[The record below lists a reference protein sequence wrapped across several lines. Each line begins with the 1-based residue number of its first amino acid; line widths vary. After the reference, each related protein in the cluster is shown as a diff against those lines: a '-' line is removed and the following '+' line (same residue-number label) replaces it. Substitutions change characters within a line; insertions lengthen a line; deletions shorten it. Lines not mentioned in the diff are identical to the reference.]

1 MDPGN
6 FPLNELA
13 PTSDHLDCVMSSLM
27 IGLFPKSNVEKLNGR
42 EIKCRQFWSTFSSCN
57 KFFFECLFIT
67 LQPICC
73 MGYHYRASFI
83 TLNHLSRDKCVFS
96 SFCSSN
102 ALTRDGEKCY
112 NYTITQMK
120 VSERVRIEHPLT
132 QGPVFMKNAGHAPKY
147 PSLSTEWHRV
157 ALVTASFNFS
167 SLIKGHKSRGKSAR
181 VWKRRRQKRHCEAWA
196 NWRCVDLWEKD
207 VWMLL
212 CF

>member
-27 IGLFPKSNVEKLNGR
+27 IGLFPKSNVERLNGR

-57 KFFFECLFIT
+57 KFFFECLFIA

-73 MGYHYRASFI
+73 WGYHYLASFI
-83 TLNHLSRDKCVFS
+83 TLNHLSRDKRVFS

-120 VSERVRIEHPLT
+120 VSEPARIEHPLT
-132 QGPVFMKNAGHAPKY
+132 QLPCFHEKRWACAQIPFPVY
-147 PSLSTEWHRV
+147 RVVPSGTSHG
-157 ALVTASFNFS
+157 FF
-167 SLIKGHKSRGKSAR
+167 
-181 VWKRRRQKRHCEAWA
+181 
-196 NWRCVDLWEKD
+196 
-207 VWMLL
+207 
-212 CF
+212 